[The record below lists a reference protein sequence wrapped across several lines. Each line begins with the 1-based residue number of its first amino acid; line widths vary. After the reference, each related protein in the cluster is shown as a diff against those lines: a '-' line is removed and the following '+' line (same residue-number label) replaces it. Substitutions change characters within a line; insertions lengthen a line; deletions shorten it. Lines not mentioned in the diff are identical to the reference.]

1 MPNPHFDVSIV
12 QRSKRQSAIAS
23 AAYQSADRLYSEYD
37 LKYKDYRN
45 KEHVVYTEILLPV
58 HAPPS
63 YSDRETLWN
72 EAEKVEKQHNSQLAR
87 KIVLTLP
94 REVPMEH
101 YPQMVKE
108 YCEEHFVSKGMC
120 CDLAIHDPDPPGH
133 NPHCH
138 IQLTMRAFDTH
149 GNWMPKSRK
158 VYDLDENGERIRL
171 PSGAWKSHKEKT
183 VDWDEQYHCEEWR
196 HGWEVVQNK
205 YLELVHSPARVD
217 LRSYERQG
225 GDTIPTVH
233 MGPAVTQME
242 HRGIQTNIGNLNRDI
257 CAANRL
263 MKKIRETIRELC
275 EWIEELKE
283 AYNNYL
289 KEQKQEPPT
298 LAELLEDASEYEGMY
313 EEYIAYLNAHDM
325 KTGKD
330 LDRALNE
337 TEAEASEIEAK
348 MKPLADRMRVISKI
362 HKSYGTYVKYK
373 EINDTY
379 HKKFWKITKAKYAEV
394 HKKELDAYNSAYHF
408 LKKCG
413 LEEPFDVKPFLN
425 EYGALKVKH
434 ADLSEELDYIERD
447 LGWLKDIRGQVDDI
461 LDRQEREQRDRE
473 HDREKNKVQ
482 KPTSVLEQKMLEA
495 KQRLREQRE
504 SRKKKSREMER

>member
-12 QRSKRQSAIAS
+12 QRSKRQSAIAA

-37 LKYKDYRN
+37 LKFRDYRN
-45 KEHVVYTEILLPV
+45 KEHVVHTEILLPM
-58 HAPPS
+58 HAPSS
-63 YSDRETLWN
+63 YFDRETLWN
-72 EAEKVEKQHNSQLAR
+72 EAEKIEKQHNSQLAR

-120 CDLAIHDPDPPGH
+120 CDLAIHDPDPPSH

-205 YLELVHSPARVD
+205 YLELVHSPARID

-225 GDTIPTVH
+225 IDTIPTVH

-242 HRGIQTNIGNLNRDI
+242 RRGILTNIGNLNRDI
-257 CAANRL
+257 RAVNRL
-263 MKKIRETIRELC
+263 MKKIRETIRGLC
-275 EWIEELKE
+275 EWIEELME
-283 AYNNYL
+283 ARKNYIA
-289 KEQKQEPPT
+289 EQKQEPPT
-298 LAELLEDASEYEGMY
+298 LAELLEDASEYDGMY
-313 EEYIAYLNAHDM
+313 DDSIAYLNEQDL
-325 KTGKD
+325 KTGND
-330 LDRALNE
+330 LDRALNK
-337 TEAEASEIEAK
+337 TEAKVTEIQTK
-348 MKPLADRMRVISKI
+348 MKPIADRMRVISKI
-362 HKSYGTYVKYK
+362 RKSYQTYTEYRDVHEKYQ
-373 EINDTY
+373 
-379 HKKFWKITKAKYAEV
+379 KKFWKGSKAKFAEA

-408 LKKCG
+408 LKKHG
-413 LEEPFDVKPFLN
+413 LEEPVNIRPLLN
-425 EYGALKVKH
+425 EYGSLKLKH
-434 ADLSEELDYIERD
+434 TELSEQLEPLEHD
-447 LGWLKDIRGQVDDI
+447 LGSLREIRGHVDDI
-461 LDRQEREQRDRE
+461 LDRQEREQRE
-473 HDREKNKVQ
+473 CEREKNKER
-482 KPTSVLEQKMLEA
+482 KNTSVLQQKILESRQ
-495 KQRLREQRE
+495 KLREQRE
-504 SRKKKSREMER
+504 SRKKKRGEMER

>member
-23 AAYQSADRLYSEYD
+23 AAYQSTDRLYSEYD

-120 CDLAIHDPDPPGH
+120 CDIAIHDPAPPGH

-138 IQLTMRAFDTH
+138 VQLTMRAFDTH

-196 HGWEVVQNK
+196 HGWEVIQNK

-225 GDTIPTVH
+225 VDTIPTVH

-242 HRGIQTNIGNLNRDI
+242 RRGIQTNIGNLNRDI
-257 CAANRL
+257 RAANRL
-263 MKKIRETIRELC
+263 LRSIRETIRLVQ
-275 EWIEELKE
+275 EWISALLEARCRLIEELN
-283 AYNNYL
+283 A
-289 KEQKQEPPT
+289 EPPT
-298 LAELLEDASEYEGMY
+298 LSGLIQKYAPHETEA
-313 EEYIAYLNAHDM
+313 IAYLNEHHIQTAE
-325 KTGKD
+325 D
-330 LDRALNE
+330 LDRTLQE
-337 TEAEASEIEAK
+337 TE
-348 MKPLADRMRVISKI
+348 
-362 HKSYGTYVKYK
+362 
-373 EINDTY
+373 DTLI
-379 HKKFWKITKAKYAEV
+379 F
-394 HKKELDAYNSAYHF
+394 
-408 LKKCG
+408 
-413 LEEPFDVKPFLN
+413 
-425 EYGALKVKH
+425 
-434 ADLSEELDYIERD
+434 
-447 LGWLKDIRGQVDDI
+447 
-461 LDRQEREQRDRE
+461 
-473 HDREKNKVQ
+473 
-482 KPTSVLEQKMLEA
+482 
-495 KQRLREQRE
+495 QRLHIR
-504 SRKKKSREMER
+504 